1 MREETMS
8 RSMLAALSLLAVAAC
23 GRGDK
28 KEVASAD
35 SLSRDL
41 QLAPVDTS
49 ATLNDRPTADT
60 AAATTPAPE
69 AATPPAATPAP
80 AAPKPKPKPA
90 TKPAPKPAASSPAA
104 TSPAPAPTPAPAAPA
119 ASAGLASGASF
130 SAATDAEIRS
140 NKNKVG
146 DEILATIGTDVKD
159 ASGRVVIPAGSKVTL
174 QVTAIKESENKGDST
189 GTLTLKPTA
198 ISINGKS
205 QPLSASISGV
215 KSSLQG
221 RGTNAGDIAKVGA
234 GTAAGAIVGRVIGG
248 STKGAIIGGIIGGAV
263 GTQRAVETKDRDVVV
278 PAGTTVTLTLNDRL
292 VAGS

>member
-1 MREETMS
+1 
-8 RSMLAALSLLAVAAC
+8 
-23 GRGDK
+23 
-28 KEVASAD
+28 
-35 SLSRDL
+35 
-41 QLAPVDTS
+41 
-49 ATLNDRPTADT
+49 
-60 AAATTPAPE
+60 
-69 AATPPAATPAP
+69 
-80 AAPKPKPKPA
+80 
-90 TKPAPKPAASSPAA
+90 
-104 TSPAPAPTPAPAAPA
+104 
-119 ASAGLASGASF
+119 
-130 SAATDAEIRS
+130 
-140 NKNKVG
+140 VG
-146 DEILATIGTDVKD
+146 DEILATVGSDVKD

-174 QVTAIKESENKGDST
+174 QVTAIKESENKSDTT

-198 ISINGKS
+198 ISINGQS
-205 QPLSASISGV
+205 QPLPASISGV